1 VTRSPDPNPDPA
13 APAGPPAAG
22 DPSPRLEAALHYAA
36 AGLPM
41 LASHFPVPLR
51 PSRTGGPA
59 ALACSCGE
67 ATCATPARHPVWSL
81 TESDA
86 TTGTVE
92 LVRWWIGIPDA
103 NPATPAAP
111 GLGVVELCHRAPA
124 ELVVGWLAMRGITA
138 GPLIAA
144 GHGCLQFLVTPGSG
158 GWSFRMVEHGSV
170 LRLGPGGGL
179 VLLPPSRLISGAWT
193 RWLQPPET
201 AGPPP
206 DGDRLFEALLRIP
219 GAVELAG
226 SIPREAAKLLAT
238 GGEAPA

>member
-1 VTRSPDPNPDPA
+1 VTPADPDSDPA
-13 APAGPPAAG
+13 APDGPPAVG

-36 AGLPM
+36 FGLPM

-51 PSRTGGPA
+51 PSQTEGRS

-81 TESDA
+81 TERDA
-86 TTGTVE
+86 TTATVE

-111 GLGVVELCHRAPA
+111 NLGVVELCHRAPPQ
-124 ELVVGWLAMRGITA
+124 LVVGWLAMRGIAA

-144 GHGCLQFLVTPGSG
+144 GPGCLQFLVTPGTG
-158 GWSFRMVEHGSV
+158 GWGFRMVEHGSV

-193 RWLQPPET
+193 RWLQPPGK

-206 DGDRLFEALLRIP
+206 DGNRLFEALLRIP

-226 SIPREAAKLLAT
+226 SVPREATELPIT
-238 GGEAPA
+238 GGDVPA